1 MQIIKKLY
9 SKPAANHHQTHMQS
23 TEPKIIKIKPLKEKI
38 LCYPKISFLKLKRWK
53 FDFYVLISTNWVKK
67 DADKIKLNY
76 LQGTALTNETVA
88 IRTC

>member
-38 LCYPKISFLKLKRWK
+38 LCYPKISFLKLKR
-53 FDFYVLISTNWVKK
+53 
-67 DADKIKLNY
+67 
-76 LQGTALTNETVA
+76 
-88 IRTC
+88 